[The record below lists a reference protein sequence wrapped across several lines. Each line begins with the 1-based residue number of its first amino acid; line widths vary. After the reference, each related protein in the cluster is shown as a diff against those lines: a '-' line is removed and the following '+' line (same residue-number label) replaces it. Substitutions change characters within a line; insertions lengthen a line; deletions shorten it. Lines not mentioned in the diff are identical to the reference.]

1 MTTNEEL
8 EALYGQKA
16 SHSEYAIGATIRYR
30 RNDSEIATGT
40 IIWVVAPEQVRMH
53 DGRVV
58 DAPLSYVVD
67 AGEGM
72 PDIIYSNDI
81 IPEC

>member
-30 RNDSEIATGT
+30 CNSSEIATGT
-40 IIWVVAPEQVRMH
+40 IIWIVAPEQVRMR
-53 DGRVV
+53 DGRLK
-58 DAPLSYVVD
+58 DAPLSYVVE
-67 AGEGM
+67 AQEGGL
-72 PDIIYSNDI
+72 PDVIYQSHI
-81 IPEC
+81 VE